1 MAFLG
6 TSIGKVRFSF
16 TLSFFFCLSKR
27 VLIGDEVSF
36 LGGNFSLYT
45 SAAFVNAGVG
55 GLKSKG
61 SPFSGSKNSLSKFV
75 AILPPPSK
83 VVHSPSVPLIVS
95 TEPNLS
101 PLIHC
106 SLSCYILSILLSLY
120 SYYTLKKKFVYG
132 LLFLWN
138 FEYSP

>member
-16 TLSFFFCLSKR
+16 TLSFLFCLSKR
-27 VLIGDEVSF
+27 VLIGDDVSF
-36 LGGNFSLYT
+36 CGGTFSLYT
-45 SAAFVNAGVG
+45 SAVFVNAGVG
-55 GLKSKG
+55 GLKFNG
-61 SPFSGSKNSLSKFV
+61 SPSRGSKNSLSKFV

-106 SLSCYILSILLSLY
+106 SLSCSILFLLLSFIVIILR
-120 SYYTLKKKFVYG
+120 KRK
-132 LLFLWN
+132 LFTVT
-138 FEYSP
+138 ESV